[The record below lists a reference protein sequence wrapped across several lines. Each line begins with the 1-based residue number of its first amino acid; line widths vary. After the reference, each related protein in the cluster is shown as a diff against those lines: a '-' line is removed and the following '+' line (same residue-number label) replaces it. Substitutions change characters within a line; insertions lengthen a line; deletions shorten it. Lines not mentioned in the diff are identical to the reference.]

1 MPPLVDSNSRKSQC
15 EVHPN
20 AKLILVLAA
29 GPVLAAEPDLAEIV
43 VTAPYASTLSRDRV
57 PARSQTATAED
68 IQRLQPLAL
77 GDLLS
82 QAFGS
87 VNINDAQ
94 NNPLQPD
101 VNFRGFTA
109 SPLLGLPQG
118 LTVYANGVRMNE
130 TFGDTVN
137 WDLLP
142 VSSIRSVQLLAGP
155 NPVFGLNTLGG
166 TLSLQL
172 KDGFNFDGTEAEIQ
186 GGSFGRRSATLQ
198 YGGNNGSWGAYAD
211 IDYFAEDGWR
221 DDSASD
227 ALRVYGVLSHR
238 GDPGNVDLSVAHAE
252 STLRGNGAVPVELL
266 AVDRSQVFTHPDITE
281 NNLTQFALQ
290 ASTAEGN
297 PLRFSGNAFIRD
309 LDTNTFNGDA
319 SIFKPCDVGG
329 NDLLVE
335 ADFNDLNGDGAC
347 SADTD
352 DNVRLVH
359 DPEGEPIYAELH
371 GQELNAINN
380 IGRRRQKSYGAS
392 LQLAHELPVGAD
404 RRNNFLFGSAYIHGK
419 SGFAAVTEVAQ
430 LLDDRSTT
438 RTGIYADEYRTQV
451 DSGVTTWSLYAA
463 DTLDLTKR
471 LSLTVTGR
479 YDQTTI
485 TLADRS
491 GQSPELDGHHGY
503 GRFNPATGLTFR
515 IKPDLLMYASLSQSS
530 RTPSAVEL
538 ACADEHAPCSLPN
551 AFLADPPLDEV
562 VARNAEIGLSG
573 TSHTVHWSI
582 DAFQTSNRNDIQ
594 FQATGGAQG
603 NVGFFNNVGDTRRRG
618 IELELSQRLDR
629 LEWKFNYSLID
640 ATYQDSFVVNS
651 PNHPLFGD
659 DAADYS
665 GADLIAGEGQLRV
678 PAGSTIPGTPRHIA
692 NLGIDYNVTARLRL
706 GTAVE
711 WRSGV
716 YLRGDEVNVLGLTD
730 AYAVVNLHGSLR
742 LNDHVNLFGRI
753 ENLFNNAYESF
764 GLLGEPQEV
773 FPAYSNPRFY
783 GPGPPIGA
791 WLGVRVTL

>member
-1 MPPLVDSNSRKSQC
+1 MQQKRL
-15 EVHPN
+15 
-20 AKLILVLAA
+20 LILLLAA
-29 GPVLAAEPDLAEIV
+29 GQALAATSDLEEVV
-43 VTAPYASTLSRDRV
+43 VTAPYASTLARDRV

-77 GDLLS
+77 GDLLE

-101 VNFRGFTA
+101 VTFRGFTA

-142 VSSIRSVQLLAGP
+142 LSSVNSVQLLAGP

-172 KDGFNFDGTEAEIQ
+172 KDGFTFAGTEAEIQ
-186 GGSFGRRSATLQ
+186 GGSFGRRSAVLQ
-198 YGGNNGSWGAYAD
+198 YGANNGEWGVYAD
-211 IDYFAEDGWR
+211 VDYFAEDGWR

-227 ALRVYGVLSHR
+227 ALRLYAVLSHR
-238 GDPGNVDLSVAHAE
+238 GDMGNVDLSVSHAD

-266 AVDRSQVFTHPDITE
+266 AMDRTQVFTHPDITD
-281 NNLTQFALQ
+281 NNLTQVTLQ
-290 ASTAEGN
+290 AST
-297 PLRFSGNAFIRD
+297 PSSDSLRFSGNAFFRN
-309 LDTNTFNGDA
+309 LDTSTFNGDA
-319 SIFKPCDVGG
+319 SIFEPCNVNGDE
-329 NDLLVE
+329 LLVE
-335 ADFNDLNGDGAC
+335 ADFEDVNGDGVC
-347 SADTD
+347 SSNDVF
-352 DNVRLVH
+352 NLVH
-359 DPEGEPIYAELH
+359 DPLGQPIDAQLD
-371 GQELNAINN
+371 GQELNAVNN

-392 LQLAHELPVGAD
+392 AQLTHDMALGEE
-404 RRNNFLFGSAYIHGK
+404 RRNNFLFGSAYIDGK
-419 SGFAAVTEVAQ
+419 SGFDSVTEVAQ
-430 LLDDRSTT
+430 LRDDRSTS

-463 DTLDLTKR
+463 DTLDLSKR
-471 LSLTVTGR
+471 VTLTVTGR

-491 GQSPELDGHHGY
+491 GQSPELDGRHRY
-503 GRFNPATGLTFR
+503 GRFNPAAGLTFR
-515 IKPDLLMYASLSQSS
+515 IRPELLMYASLSQSS

-538 ACADEHAPCSLPN
+538 ACADADAPCSLPN

-562 VARNAEIGLSG
+562 VARNAEIGLSA
-573 TSHTVHWSI
+573 TAQAVHWSI
-582 DAFQTSNRNDIQ
+582 DVFQTLNRDDIQ

-603 NVGFFNNVGDTRRRG
+603 NVGFFANVGDTRRRG
-618 IELELSQRLDR
+618 LELELSQQLDR
-629 LEWKFNYSLID
+629 FEWKFNYSLIE
-640 ATYQDSFVVNS
+640 AIYQDAFVVNS
-651 PNHPLFGD
+651 PNHPMSD
-659 DAADYS
+659 D
-665 GADLIAGEGQLRV
+665 GLLQV
-678 PAGSTIPGTPRHIA
+678 PAGATIPGIPRHLA
-692 NLGIDYNVTARLRL
+692 NLGVDYHFTTNLQL
-706 GTAVE
+706 GAEVV

-716 YLRGDEVNVLGLTD
+716 YLRGDEANLLQRTD
-730 AYAVVNLHGSLR
+730 AYAIVNLHGSLR
-742 LNDHVNLFGRI
+742 LNDHVVMIGRI
-753 ENLFNNAYESF
+753 ENLFDSHYESF

-773 FPAYSNPRFY
+773 FPTFSDPRFY
-783 GPGPPIGA
+783 GPGAPLGA